1 MSELYNRDEV
11 RKGRR
16 IESEASAESH
26 IDVIKKINE
35 DIAGDYKDLVRRVS
49 ENTENHKTLE
59 DAIEKIII
67 DKHYAVKGKTAQELI
82 KLVMDTLFGYGEIQK
97 YLDHEDNNGVF
108 INGPN
113 NVWAQMKAK

>member
-59 DAIEKIII
+59 DAIEK
-67 DKHYAVKGKTAQELI
+67 
-82 KLVMDTLFGYGEIQK
+82 KLL
-97 YLDHEDNNGVF
+97 
-108 INGPN
+108 
-113 NVWAQMKAK
+113 

>member
-35 DIAGDYKDLVRRVS
+35 DIAGGDYKDLVRRVS

-59 DAIEKIII
+59 DAIEK
-67 DKHYAVKGKTAQELI
+67 L
-82 KLVMDTLFGYGEIQK
+82 L
-97 YLDHEDNNGVF
+97 
-108 INGPN
+108 
-113 NVWAQMKAK
+113 